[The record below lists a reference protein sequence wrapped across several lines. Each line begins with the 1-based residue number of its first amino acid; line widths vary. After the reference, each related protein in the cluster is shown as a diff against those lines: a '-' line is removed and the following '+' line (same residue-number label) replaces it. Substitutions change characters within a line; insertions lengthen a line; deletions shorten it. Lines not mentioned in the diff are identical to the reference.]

1 MAVAL
6 LCLAGGA
13 AVAGL
18 RQSGTLTAGDMDDNL
33 NFEHFLDWKGR
44 ALRAQCALPN
54 PKLDLSDRIPVG
66 VAGSGGVLAQ
76 SCR

>member
-1 MAVAL
+1 
-6 LCLAGGA
+6 
-13 AVAGL
+13 
-18 RQSGTLTAGDMDDNL
+18 MDDNL